1 MRSRSSY
8 AIVDVWFY
16 YWYTRVTLLPGYG
29 PEYESRFGAAE
40 LGPVPTGGLR
50 FGAATGPHDGV
61 HVFRFV
67 IQTVLCFGLIPPP
80 PPPRMNRNRSSGIR
94 ELEEFARARV

>member
-61 HVFRFV
+61 HV
-67 IQTVLCFGLIPPP
+67 TGLSYKPCSAPPP
-80 PPPRMNRNRSSGIR
+80 NEQKQ
-94 ELEEFARARV
+94 ELWK

>member
-1 MRSRSSY
+1 MLRC
-8 AIVDVWFY
+8 AAVDLFRVLLCSPTARG
-16 YWYTRVTLLPGYG
+16 TRGLLYFLHERG

-61 HVFRFV
+61 HV
-67 IQTVLCFGLIPPP
+67 TGLSYKPCSAPPP
-80 PPPRMNRNRSSGIR
+80 PNEQKQ
-94 ELEEFARARV
+94 ELWN